1 MLIVNLLLLFKQKLF
16 VVFSK
21 QVLYVLLNS
30 EAGMTYQNF
39 DLLFER
45 SGEHYRVRLLDS
57 PAGQAT
63 FDFALPFSDSELEG
77 FFLFFR
83 RSGFEIGQ

>member
-1 MLIVNLLLLFKQKLF
+1 MLIVNLSLLFKQKLF

-21 QVLYVLLNS
+21 QVLYVLPNS

-45 SGEHYRVRLLDS
+45 SGGHYRVRLLHS

-63 FDFALPFSDSELEG
+63 DNFTLPFSDSELED
-77 FFLFFR
+77 FFLLFR
-83 RSGFEIGQ
+83 RSRFEIGQ